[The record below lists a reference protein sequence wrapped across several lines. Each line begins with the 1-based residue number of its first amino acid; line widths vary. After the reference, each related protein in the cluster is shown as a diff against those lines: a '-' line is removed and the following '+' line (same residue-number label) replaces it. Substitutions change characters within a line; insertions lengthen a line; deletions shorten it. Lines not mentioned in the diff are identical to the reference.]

1 MRDYV
6 DVNVSTWSLMRVEP
20 MGSKPDKLWLR
31 DPDSHDDG
39 PVSWLFK
46 PRGIQR
52 EEDRQFPRGEDW
64 AEKIVAAL
72 AVELAIPAAGVEL
85 AHRDDQ
91 LGIISRN
98 VVEGRAL
105 VLGNEVLAGADP
117 DYDPDRQRAVP
128 GYAVEAVVAALEA
141 LGATAPI
148 TSPGIDAASIFA
160 GYLVLD
166 ALVANMDRHHENWG
180 VLIDQW
186 GIAPPVLSPTFDH
199 ASSLGF
205 QLSDEERTERLD
217 TADGNRTIDRYAE
230 RGQSRHFAGSPGLVN
245 LAQDALGRFCTGSC
259 RDGYLRRLEALDDQA
274 LWSIVDA
281 VPDGRMSLP
290 ARRFCARLMGINR
303 RRLLD
308 GIERSR

>member
-6 DVNVSTWSLMRVEP
+6 DVDVSTWSLMRVEP

-31 DPDSHDDG
+31 GSDSHDDK

-46 PRGIQR
+46 PRGMQR
-52 EEDRQFPRGEDW
+52 EKNRQFPRGEDW
-64 AEKIVAAL
+64 AEKIVAEVA
-72 AVELAIPAAGVEL
+72 AALAIPAAGVQL
-85 AHRDDQ
+85 AHRGDQ
-91 LGIISRN
+91 FGIISRN
-98 VVEGRAL
+98 VTEGRAL
-105 VLGNEVLAGADP
+105 VLGNEILSGADP
-117 DYDPDRQRAVP
+117 DYDPDRQRNVP
-128 GYAVEAVVAALEA
+128 GYTVEAVVSALEG

-148 TSPGIDAASIFA
+148 SSQGIDAASIFA

-180 VLIDQW
+180 VLVDQR
-186 GIAPPVLSPTFDH
+186 GLAPPLLAPTFDH

-217 TADGNRTIDRYAE
+217 TADGNRMLDRYAE
-230 RGQSRHFAGSPGLVN
+230 RGRSRHFAGSPGLVN
-245 LAQDALGRFCTGSC
+245 LALDALDRFCTGSC
-259 RDGYLRRLEALDDQA
+259 RDGYLGRLEALNDQT
-274 LWSIVDA
+274 LSSVVDA

-308 GIERSR
+308 GVKRSR

>member
-6 DVNVSTWSLMRVEP
+6 DVDVSTWSLMRVEP

-128 GYAVEAVVAALEA
+128 GYTVEAVVAALEA

-148 TSPGIDAASIFA
+148 TSPRIDAASIFA

-180 VLIDQW
+180 VLIDQR

-199 ASSLGF
+199 ACHLSGSSSPTRSGPNA
-205 QLSDEERTERLD
+205 STPRTGTERSTGTLSAVRVATSPD
-217 TADGNRTIDRYAE
+217 HRVSSTWLRTP
-230 RGQSRHFAGSPGLVN
+230 SAGSAPEAAETATCDGWRPSMTRPCGRSWMLSPMVGCHY
-245 LAQDALGRFCTGSC
+245 LHVGSAQD
-259 RDGYLRRLEALDDQA
+259 
-274 LWSIVDA
+274 
-281 VPDGRMSLP
+281 
-290 ARRFCARLMGINR
+290 
-303 RRLLD
+303 
-308 GIERSR
+308 